1 MEEENKSLTDERK
14 KQLDEVA
21 ELLKEESTID
31 IFTVYSNKLPAD
43 ITADQ
48 VMKINKIIIDN

>member
-1 MEEENKSLTDERK
+1 MVEENKELTTERQ
-14 KQLDEVA
+14 KQLDEVK
-21 ELLKEESTID
+21 ELLKEEATID
-31 IFTVYSNKLPAD
+31 IFTVYSGKLPED